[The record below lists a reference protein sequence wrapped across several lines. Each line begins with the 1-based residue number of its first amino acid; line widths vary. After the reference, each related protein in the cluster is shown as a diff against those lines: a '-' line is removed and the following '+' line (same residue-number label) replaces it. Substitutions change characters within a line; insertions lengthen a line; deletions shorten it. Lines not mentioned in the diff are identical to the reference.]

1 MSIPK
6 IIHYCWFGENPIP
19 ERDRACIES
28 WRVFCPE
35 YQIIEWNEST
45 YALASAPLYVRQAY
59 EAKRWAFVTDYV
71 RLQVVYEHGGIY
83 LDTDVELI
91 RNWDD
96 LLEIDGFAGIEKVT
110 HNLALGLGFGAVKGH
125 PLLKELC
132 DVYTTM
138 HFLDSAGKPNLT
150 PSPQIITKYINKK
163 YPGVIFNQKVELQ
176 GGFIIFPT
184 EYFCPQD
191 YETGITEITDKT
203 YSIHH
208 YHASWQT
215 QEEKAKIAEYKKYT
229 TIFGEKMGNLIYQ
242 AASAFRTGG
251 ILHMARKI
259 KYHFNNQH

>member
-6 IIHYCWFGENPIP
+6 IIHYCWFGGNPIP
-19 ERDRACIES
+19 ERDRVCIES

-91 RNWDD
+91 RDPTA
-96 LLEIDGFAGIEKVT
+96 LLDNEAFFGFEDSAHINT
-110 HNLALGLGFGAVKGH
+110 GLGFGAVKGASI
-125 PLLKELC
+125 LKELMEEYENISFLLKNGKI
-132 DVYTTM
+132 DTTPCPVRNTLT
-138 HFLDSAGKPNLT
+138 FLHHGLKQDGTMQMLNDLILIL
-150 PSPQIITKYINKK
+150 PS
-163 YPGVIFNQKVELQ
+163 
-176 GGFIIFPT
+176 
-184 EYFCPQD
+184 EYLSPLN